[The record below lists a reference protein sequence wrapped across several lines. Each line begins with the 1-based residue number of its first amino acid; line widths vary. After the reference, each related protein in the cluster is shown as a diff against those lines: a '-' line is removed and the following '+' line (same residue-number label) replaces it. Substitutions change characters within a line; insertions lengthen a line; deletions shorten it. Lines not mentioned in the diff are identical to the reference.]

1 MRVYNGFMDMLLSLL
16 ACDDHEGISED
27 IEFAKG
33 KYKLHT
39 NVKQALAQRKREMK
53 WRKINGK

>member
-1 MRVYNGFMDMLLSLL
+1 MDMLLSLL